1 MNLKWLLLLGFFLI
15 SIFSCAPKEEIP
27 SVDIHSLTISGGDIS
42 GKLVGTDSIKAF
54 MGIPFAAPPVG
65 EFRWKAP
72 QPVSPWKGI
81 RECVENPPSAIQ
93 NPPVPF
99 FAWSAEF
106 LIPPAPISED
116 CLYLNVWT
124 AAETM
129 EENRPVMVWVHGGGF
144 SGGSGTVPLYD
155 GEELAKKGIVVV
167 TINYRLGVLGFM
179 AHPELSEESE
189 SGTSGNY
196 GILDQIAALQWVQQ
210 NIQRFGGDPQNVT
223 IAGQSA
229 GSMSVNALVGSPLA
243 KGLFNKAI
251 AHSGAMF
258 NYEGGRGSLNKA
270 VAEKSGEDFMLK
282 VGAKNLEDLRNMP
295 ADSLLKAGG
304 AFWPYKEDYVI
315 PVDFDETF
323 KNGQANQIQL
333 MTGWNADDNV
343 SFGGPMT
350 PAQFKS
356 QAQEK
361 YGVNAEEYL
370 SLFPA
375 NTAEELAETRSIIS
389 ELMFGYQNSTWAKIQ
404 SELAAGS
411 SYLYYFTRVPP
422 GEPNYGAFHSAEFS
436 YAFHNLKYWDRPFES
451 ADYRLENIMSEYWVN
466 FVKTGN
472 PNGGDGDL
480 PEWPAFSN
488 RDPQLMELGVNIG
501 PISPPH
507 LEQIRFLQ
515 SIYLK

>member
-1 MNLKWLLLLGFFLI
+1 MNLNPALLFGVFLVLLI
-15 SIFSCAPKEEIP
+15 SCSPKEETLSIDVH
-27 SVDIHSLTISGGDIS
+27 SVTVTGGKIS
-42 GKLVGTDSIKAF
+42 GKLVGTDSIKTF
-54 MGIPFAAPPVG
+54 MGVPFAAPPVG
-65 EFRWKAP
+65 ELRWKSP
-72 QPVSPWKGI
+72 QPVTPWEGI
-81 RECVENPPSAIQ
+81 RECVDNPPSSIQ

-124 AAETM
+124 AAASPD
-129 EENRPVMVWVHGGGF
+129 ENRPVMVWVHGGGF

-179 AHPELSEESE
+179 AHPELSKESA

-210 NIQRFGGDPQNVT
+210 NIQQFGGDPQNVT
-223 IAGQSA
+223 VAGQSA

-243 KGLFNKAI
+243 KGLFSKAI
-251 AHSGAMF
+251 AQSGAMF
-258 NYEGGRGSLNKA
+258 NYEGGRGGLNKEI
-270 VAEKSGEDFMLK
+270 AEKTGEEFMSK
-282 VGAKNLEDLRNMP
+282 VGAKNIEDLREMP

-304 AFWPYKEDYVI
+304 AFWPYKDDYVI

-323 KNGQANQIQL
+323 KKGQANPIQL
-333 MTGWNADDNV
+333 LTGWNADDHV
-343 SFGGPMT
+343 SFGGSLN
-350 PAQFKS
+350 PAQFKE

-361 YGVNAEEYL
+361 YGSKKEEYL
-370 SLFPA
+370 RLFPA
-375 NTAEELAETRSIIS
+375 ENEEELNETRNTIS

-404 SELAAGS
+404 SELAPGS

-422 GEPNYGAFHSAEFS
+422 GDPNYGAFHSAEFS
-436 YAFHNLKYWDRPFES
+436 YAFHTLKYWDRPFES
-451 ADYRLENIMSEYWVN
+451 EDYRLENIMSEYWVN

-472 PNGGDGDL
+472 PNGGDL
-480 PEWPAFSN
+480 PEWPVYSN
-488 RDPQLMELGVNIG
+488 RNPQAMELGVNVG
-501 PISPPH
+501 LISMPH
-507 LEQIRFLQ
+507 LDQIRFMQ